1 MLCVPVAL
9 IQVLL
14 TSAHLL
20 SRCTGTLWKLRRCQE
35 PVQELAW
42 LPGGAAG
49 LCAVYAPT
57 APRLLLNL
65 HLLCRKWKGTPVSS
79 FNNHLFLKKAWQQE
93 SQGNKLIDLIFHIPG
108 EDESIPRWEPVLL

>member
-1 MLCVPVAL
+1 MPCVPVAV
-9 IQVLL
+9 IQLLL
-14 TSAHLL
+14 TSVPRL
-20 SRCTGTLWKLRRCQE
+20 SRCIGTLWKLRRCQG

-42 LPGGAAG
+42 LPGVAAG
-49 LCAVYAPT
+49 LCAGYAPT

-65 HLLCRKWKGTPVSS
+65 HLLGRKWEGTSVSS

-93 SQGNKLIDLIFHIPG
+93 SRGNKLIDLIFHTPG